1 MNKKIL
7 AALTAFLLTAGCL
20 TACGGGDKNSQ
31 SANDSASSTT
41 GSESASKTDESSNT
55 DESQSTAPA
64 DDGLKAPVND
74 GKIDVSKGVTENMLI
89 RSVYREGDTSRLAE
103 KLKAADAL
111 ANNKELK
118 GPEKAELMT
127 KIAFLGDSITA
138 GSQATGDNQYTKV
151 LQTWWEDRF
160 SFYASWTNAGIGAT
174 DSYLA
179 VHRVDNDVLADQPD
193 IIFIEFINDQDSE
206 FYKTTMDSLVRKCL
220 SLPNKPAVVL
230 IEMTM
235 EDGTCPQNV
244 HTQIAEAYD
253 LPVISYHDAVLPEIQ
268 AGNIEW
274 SEISPDNIHPNDI
287 GHRML
292 GDMLIH
298 FLTGVAETMDSA
310 PEPTEFKETTPSPTG
325 DKYHDAA
332 LADNSSPAVYITEN
346 DGFDMESS
354 PWNFQNGWRT
364 ITGGTIT
371 FEIECKNLGM
381 LYYKTTNGES
391 GTATITVDG
400 TELTSLNADFTGGW
414 GDYATNTELFATD
427 ERKIHTVTVSVP
439 LGQKFEIL
447 RWMIS

>member
-1 MNKKIL
+1 MKKRIAAAA
-7 AALTAFLLTAGCL
+7 AALAVAVGCF
-20 TACGGGDKNSQ
+20 TACGNGDSSSSDTKSSADTTQNSAAETAES
-31 SANDSASSTT
+31 SAESST
-41 GSESASKTDESSNT
+41 D
-55 DESQSTAPA
+55 APSA

-74 GKIDVSKGVTENMLI
+74 GKIDVSKGVTENMLT
-89 RSVYREGDTSRLAE
+89 RSIYREGDTSRLAE
-103 KLKAADAL
+103 KLKAAEAL

-138 GSQATGDNQYTKV
+138 GSQASSDNQYTKV
-151 LQTWWEDRF
+151 LQTWWEERF
-160 SFYASWTNAGIGAT
+160 SFYASWNNAGIGAT

-179 VHRVDNDVLADQPD
+179 VHRVDNDVLAEEPD

-206 FYKTTMDSLVRKCL
+206 FYKSTMDSLVRKCL
-220 SLPNKPAVVL
+220 SMPNKPAVIL

-253 LPVISYHDAVLPEIQ
+253 LPVISYHDAVLPEVQ
-268 AGNIEW
+268 AGNIDW
-274 SEISPDNIHPNDI
+274 KEISPDNIHPNDV

-292 GDMLIH
+292 GDMLIN
-298 FLTGVAETMDSA
+298 FISGVADKMDSA
-310 PEPTEFKETTPSPTG
+310 AEPTEFKADSPTG
-325 DKYHDAA
+325 DKYHDAT
-332 LADNSSPAVYITEN
+332 LADNSSPLAVVTEN
-346 DGFDMESS
+346 DGFDLESS

-364 ITGGTIT
+364 ITGGSIT

-381 LYYKTTNGES
+381 LYYKTINGES
-391 GTATITVDG
+391 GVATITVDG
-400 TELTSLNADFTGGW
+400 TELMDLDADFTGGW

-427 ERKIHTVTVSVP
+427 EKKVHTVTISVP
-439 LGQKFEIL
+439 AGKKFEIL